1 MTPNVILV
9 DNSNNLSTT
18 NIVMRFLCVE
28 VTYVTSEK
36 FLSIPIN
43 EVNIHDAIFI
53 DSISDDS
60 LINVTEHIATKCNKI
75 PIILLERLKD
85 MIQTSSINIIG
96 YFSHPL
102 DKVQLSSALD
112 HCLQVKHDLNESN
125 LSTIKLTGNSN
136 EVRTLRKMVNKLS
149 PSNANVL
156 IRGESGTG
164 KELIA
169 RAIHN
174 TSNRKHKPFVPINCS
189 AIPKELLESELF
201 GHEKGA
207 FTGAITSY
215 KGRFEIADGGTL
227 FLDEIGDM
235 PHDMQVKLLR
245 VLQERIYQRVGS
257 SKNIKADVRIIAATH
272 RDLEEMIISGDFRE
286 DLYYRLNVYPINVPS
301 LQSRQLDI
309 PLLISELNQRL
320 IKNGFSAAD
329 LTPRA
334 VLSLMQYNWP
344 GNIRELS
351 NLLERLA
358 ICYPEQQVNL
368 EDLPEKFQFDITN
381 IESKRRGAHIL
392 PPNADRSMMIQL
404 ETENSDRHFII
415 DSITDN
421 HAFHLLTKEIINRK
435 PISLPKDGLD
445 LKELINYVEKNF
457 ITTALKMHRGIVTK
471 AAERLGIQRTTL
483 VEKMRRLGIT
493 RKNSK
498 GT

>member
-1 MTPNVILV
+1 MTQNVILV
-9 DNSNNLSTT
+9 DNSKGLSTT
-18 NIVMRFLCVE
+18 NIVMRFLCVG
-28 VTYVTSEK
+28 VTHVTSDT
-36 FLSIPIN
+36 LLRIATN
-43 EVNIHDAIFI
+43 EITKHDAIFI
-53 DSISDDS
+53 DSISEND
-60 LINVTEHIATKCNKI
+60 LINVATHIASHCKSM
-75 PIILLERLKD
+75 PIIALENLKNKL
-85 MIQTSSINIIG
+85 QGGLINVIG
-96 YFSHPL
+96 YYSHPL

-112 HCLQVKHDLNESN
+112 HCLQVKHNLNESN

-215 KGRFEIADGGTL
+215 KGRFEIAEGGTL

-245 VLQERIYQRVGS
+245 VLQERCYQRVGS
-257 SKNIKADVRIIAATH
+257 NKTIKANVRIIAATH
-272 RDLEEMIISGDFRE
+272 RDLETMINLGEFRE
-286 DLYYRLNVYPINVPS
+286 DLYFRLNVYPINVPS
-301 LQSRQLDI
+301 LYSRRFDI
-309 PLLISELNQRL
+309 PLLISELNKRL
-320 IKNGFSAAD
+320 VDKGFNTAK

-334 VLSLMQYNWP
+334 IFSLMQYSWP

-358 ICYPEQQVNL
+358 ICHPEQVVNL
-368 EDLPEKFQFDITN
+368 EDLPEKLQFDITN
-381 IESKRRGAHIL
+381 IENKSNERQLLSSNAAH
-392 PPNADRSMMIQL
+392 SMMIPL
-404 ETENSDRHFII
+404 EAENSDRHFII

-421 HAFHLLTKEIINRK
+421 HTFHLLMKEIINRR
-435 PISLPKDGLD
+435 PVSLPKDGLD
-445 LKELINYVEKNF
+445 LKELINYLEIKF
-457 ITTALKMHRGIVTK
+457 ITTALKMHKGIVTK

-493 RKNSK
+493 RESSK

>member
-1 MTPNVILV
+1 MIPSVILV
-9 DNSNNLSTT
+9 DNSIGLSTT

-28 VTYVTSEK
+28 VTHVTSDT
-36 FLSIPIN
+36 LLNIAAN
-43 EVNIHDAIFI
+43 EITKHDAIFI
-53 DSISDDS
+53 DSISEND
-60 LINVTEHIATKCNKI
+60 LINVATHIAAHGKKM
-75 PIILLERLKD
+75 PIIVLEHLKNKL
-85 MIQTSSINIIG
+85 QGGLINVIG
-96 YFSHPL
+96 YYSHPL
-102 DKVQLSSALD
+102 DKIQLTSALD
-112 HCLQVKHDLNESN
+112 HCLQIKHDINESN

-257 SKNIKADVRIIAATH
+257 SKNIKSDVRIIAATH

-286 DLYYRLNVYPINVPS
+286 DLYYRLNVYPINVPP
-301 LQSRQLDI
+301 LQSRRLDI
-309 PLLISELNQRL
+309 PLLISELNQQL
-320 IKNGFSAAD
+320 ITKGFSAAN

-358 ICYPEQQVNL
+358 ICHPEQQVNL

-435 PISLPKDGLD
+435 TISLPKDGLD
-445 LKELINYVEKNF
+445 LKELINYVETNF

>member
-9 DNSNNLSTT
+9 DNSKGLSTT

-28 VTYVTSEK
+28 VTHVTSDT
-36 FLSIPIN
+36 LLNMPIN
-43 EVNIHDAIFI
+43 EITKHDAIFI
-53 DSISDDS
+53 DYISEND
-60 LINVTEHIATKCNKI
+60 ITNVAAHIASKCNKM
-75 PIILLERLKD
+75 PIVALDHQKHQLHKSLV
-85 MIQTSSINIIG
+85 NIIG
-96 YFSHPL
+96 YYSHPL
-102 DKVQLSSALD
+102 DKLQLSSALD
-112 HCLQVKHDLNESN
+112 HCLQIKHDLNESK

-149 PSNANVL
+149 PSSANVL

-215 KGRFEIADGGTL
+215 KGRFEIAAGGTL

-257 SKNIKADVRIIAATH
+257 NKNIKSDVRIIAATH
-272 RDLEEMIISGDFRE
+272 RDLEEMINAGEFRE
-286 DLYYRLNVYPINVPS
+286 DLYFRLNVYPINVPS
-301 LQSRQLDI
+301 LHSRRFDI

-320 IKNGFSAAD
+320 ISKGFRAAK
-329 LTPRA
+329 LTPETIF
-334 VLSLMQYNWP
+334 SLMQYNWP

-358 ICYPEQQVNL
+358 ICHPEQLVDIK
-368 EDLPEKFQFDITN
+368 DLPERYQFDMTYT
-381 IESKRRGAHIL
+381 ESKNNEEKIHSPKPDHRV
-392 PPNADRSMMIQL
+392 MTQL
-404 ETENSDRHFII
+404 EAENSDRHFII

-421 HAFHLLTKEIINRK
+421 HAFNLLTKELINRR
-435 PISLPKDGLD
+435 PVSLPKDGLD
-445 LKELINYVEKNF
+445 LKELINYVENTF
-457 ITTALKMHRGIVTK
+457 IKAALTMHRGIVTK
-471 AAERLGIQRTTL
+471 AAKRLGIQRTTL
-483 VEKMRRLGIT
+483 VEKMRRLRIT
-493 RKNSK
+493 RESAK

>member
-1 MTPNVILV
+1 MIPSIILV
-9 DNSNNLSTT
+9 DNSIGLSTT

-28 VTYVTSEK
+28 VTHVTSNT
-36 FLSIPIN
+36 LLNIAAN
-43 EVNIHDAIFI
+43 EITKHDAIFI
-53 DSISDDS
+53 DSISEND
-60 LINVTEHIATKCNKI
+60 LINVATHIAAHGKKM
-75 PIILLERLKD
+75 PIIVLEHLKNKL
-85 MIQTSSINIIG
+85 QGGLINVIG
-96 YFSHPL
+96 YYSHPL
-102 DKVQLSSALD
+102 DKIQLTSALD
-112 HCLQVKHDLNESN
+112 HCLQIKHDINESN

-301 LQSRQLDI
+301 LQSRRLDI
-309 PLLISELNQRL
+309 PLLIRELNQRL
-320 IKNGFSAAD
+320 ITKGFSAAN

-358 ICYPEQQVNL
+358 ICHPEQQVNL

-445 LKELINYVEKNF
+445 LKELINYVETNF

>member
-1 MTPNVILV
+1 M
-9 DNSNNLSTT
+9 S
-18 NIVMRFLCVE
+18 FLCVE
-28 VTYVTSEK
+28 VTHVTSDT
-36 FLSIPIN
+36 LLNIAAN
-43 EVNIHDAIFI
+43 EITKHDAIFI
-53 DSISDDS
+53 DSISEND
-60 LINVTEHIATKCNKI
+60 LINVATHIAAHGKKM
-75 PIILLERLKD
+75 PIIALEHLKNKL
-85 MIQTSSINIIG
+85 QGGLINVIG
-96 YFSHPL
+96 YYSHPL
-102 DKVQLSSALD
+102 DKIQLTSALD
-112 HCLQVKHDLNESN
+112 HCLQIKHDINESN

-301 LQSRQLDI
+301 LQSRRLDI
-309 PLLISELNQRL
+309 PLLIRELNQRL
-320 IKNGFSAAD
+320 ITKGFSAAN

-368 EDLPEKFQFDITN
+368 EDLPGKFQFDITN

-445 LKELINYVEKNF
+445 LKELINYVETNF